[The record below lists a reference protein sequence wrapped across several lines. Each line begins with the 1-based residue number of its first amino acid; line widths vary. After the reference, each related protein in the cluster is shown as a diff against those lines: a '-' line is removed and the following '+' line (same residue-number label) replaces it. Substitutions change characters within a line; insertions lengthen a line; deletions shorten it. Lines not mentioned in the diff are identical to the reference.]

1 MAPVSPGIEK
11 DRAGAFGG
19 SSATEEHSPAMVALA
34 AKLLRLQSRF
44 SRHWQAGEP
53 ASEAAATDAQT
64 TIDNHADFGSLVG
77 VAASL
82 DAEIRCSIRT
92 KDFFY
97 EYQPI
102 VCALSGAVKGY
113 EALVRWRRGGRSVSP
128 AFFLP
133 IAEETR
139 SIIAIQHQLL
149 NDIARVY
156 AELGPEMSLGL
167 NWSPTQL
174 SETQA
179 VTDFIN
185 RIHELRI
192 DPRRIVIEIT
202 EHTVTLDPGAA
213 YASIL
218 RLKDQ
223 GFLVALDDF
232 GRGHCGLS
240 YLRRLPVDQ
249 IKIDGS
255 LVRDLGE
262 SQRSALILDAIVSLA
277 HQLGNEVVAEGVE
290 TDRQL
295 SALRYAGCDFLQ
307 GHLIGYPS
315 RHLIPDPAP
324 VQTLTR
330 CAPHVQQAIASAAAS
345 PRGLQ
350 PRVQYRSLG

>member
-1 MAPVSPGIEK
+1 MASVRTTGGNERVGIT
-11 DRAGAFGG
+11 G
-19 SSATEEHSPAMVALA
+19 SSLSSAINEPSAAVVALA
-34 AKLLRLQSRF
+34 AKLLRLQSRL
-44 SRHWQAGEP
+44 SKHQQDCMQLPE
-53 ASEAAATDAQT
+53 ASEPGSRAPVDTP
-64 TIDNHADFGSLVG
+64 ADFDSLLSAV
-77 VAASL
+77 ASL
-82 DAEIRCSIRT
+82 DAEIRSSLANN
-92 KDFFY
+92 DFYY

-102 VCALSGAVKGY
+102 VCALSGTVKGY
-113 EALVRWRRGGRSVSP
+113 EALVRWRRRGRSVSP

-139 SIIAIQHQLL
+139 SIIAIQQQLL
-149 NDIARVY
+149 NNIAGVY
-156 AELGPEMSLGL
+156 AELNPKMSIGI

-185 RIHELRI
+185 RIDELRI
-192 DPRRIVIEIT
+192 DPRRIVVEIT
-202 EHTVTLDPGAA
+202 EHTVTMDPGAA
-213 YASIL
+213 FASIL

-240 YLRRLPVDQ
+240 YLRRLPIDQ

-255 LVRDLGE
+255 LIRDLGE
-262 SQRSALILDAIVSLA
+262 SPRSALILGAIVDLA

-290 TDRQL
+290 TERQL

-315 RHLIPDPAP
+315 RHLIPDPGLAYG
-324 VQTLTR
+324 TNRSATN
-330 CAPHVQQAIASAAAS
+330 AGAAIASCSLSYRHYAAA
-345 PRGLQ
+345 RAI
-350 PRVQYRSLG
+350 

>member
-1 MAPVSPGIEK
+1 
-11 DRAGAFGG
+11 
-19 SSATEEHSPAMVALA
+19 MVALA
-34 AKLLRLQSRF
+34 AKLLRLQSRL
-44 SRHWQAGEP
+44 SRHCQD
-53 ASEAAATDAQT
+53 SESALDAAATEVRTAVDS
-64 TIDNHADFGSLVG
+64 HADIGSLVG

-82 DAEIRCSIRT
+82 DAEIRSSI
-92 KDFFY
+92 KSNDFYY

-102 VCALSGAVKGY
+102 VCALSGVVKGY
-113 EALVRWRRGGRSVSP
+113 EALVRWRRRGRSVSP

-139 SIIAIQHQLL
+139 SIITIQQQLL
-149 NDIARVY
+149 NDIAKVY
-156 AELGPEMSLGL
+156 AGLGPKMSLGL

-174 SETQA
+174 SETEA
-179 VTDFIN
+179 VTDFIS

-202 EHTVTLDPGAA
+202 EHSVTMDPGAA

-240 YLRRLPVDQ
+240 YLRHLPIDQ
-249 IKIDGS
+249 IKIDRS
-255 LVRDLGE
+255 LVHDLGE

-277 HQLGNEVVAEGVE
+277 HELGNDVVAEGVE

-295 SALRYAGCDFLQ
+295 SALRYAGCDYLQ

-315 RHLIPDPAP
+315 RHLLPDP
-324 VQTLTR
+324 TLSHTITR
-330 CAPHVQQAIASAAAS
+330 CTDYAQKAIAPIGPS
-345 PRGLQ
+345 PGSLQ
-350 PRVQYRSLG
+350 PRVPYRSLG